1 MPSMIFEENQNNDS
15 KTQDEATQ
23 TNPVIMFDDT
33 LVPVLASV
41 TDPNDGNPLG
51 IKIFLYWGGPTH
63 SIDCICCAAAY
74 QFNPKMHTFK
84 TWNLHKDEQI

>member
-1 MPSMIFEENQNNDS
+1 MIFEENQNNNS
-15 KTQDEATQ
+15 KTQDKAMQ
-23 TNPVIMFDDT
+23 TIPVIIFDDT
-33 LVPVLASV
+33 LVPVLVSV

-51 IKIFLYWGGPTH
+51 INIFPYQGGPTH